1 MTDRRR
7 LWWVILIASALRAA
21 FASSLGPGND
31 EAYHALFAVHLDW
44 SYFDHPPMMAL
55 IARLGMVLSGGR
67 LEVAA
72 MRAGFVLLAAG
83 STWLTARLTARFYG
97 ERAGLIAAIL
107 LNATAY
113 YGIAAGTFILPDG
126 PLLFFW
132 LLTLDRLAAALEAP
146 GRLRP
151 WAWVG
156 LAWGGALLSKYHAV
170 FLPVGMTIYL
180 AAERTARRRLMEP
193 GPYLAFAIGSLIFAP
208 VLIWNANHEW
218 ASFAFQGERAQSGG
232 GLRLDYLGLAVAGQA
247 LYLLPW
253 MWVYLWVTLLRA
265 ARRARTDPAA
275 SAERFFLAQV
285 AAPMAAFL
293 LVACR
298 RMVFPHWSLIGMIPA
313 FCLLGRDWSGV
324 PWVRLRRR
332 LAILAAVPVV
342 GAGLFVA
349 QARWGLLQRAAAR
362 PIGAWLFSVQ
372 GRPTLLQKNGDGRIE
387 LTHAADPTADMCGW
401 DAVAAELGRRGL
413 LDRPGEFLFTSKWY
427 HSGHLAFATS
437 DRVPILCYSLQSA
450 HNFAYWEDSAAWV
463 GHSCTLVV
471 VNESSHEPMMYE
483 RWFEKIEPL
492 GEFSIDKA
500 GSPLR
505 RVRLYRCINQIRP
518 FPEMPP
524 EGRAIP
530 PGAAEP
536 HPTCP

>member
-55 IARLGMVLSGGR
+55 IARLGMLLSGGR

-83 STWLTARLTARFYG
+83 STWLMARLTARFYG

-132 LLTLDRLAAALEAP
+132 LLTLDRLAAALETP
-146 GRLRP
+146 GGLRP
-151 WAWVG
+151 WVWVG

-170 FLPVGMTIYL
+170 FLPVGMTLYL
-180 AAERTARRRLMEP
+180 ATEPTARRRLRQA
-193 GPYLAFAIGSLIFAP
+193 GPYLAFALGLLIFAP

-218 ASFAFQGERAQSGG
+218 ASFAFQGERARAGDG
-232 GLRLDYLGLAVAGQA
+232 IRLDYLALAVAGQA

-253 MWVYLWVTLLRA
+253 MWIYLWVALLRA
-265 ARRARTDPAA
+265 MRRARTDPGATA
-275 SAERFFLAQV
+275 DRFFLAQV

-293 LVACR
+293 WVSCQRKVL
-298 RMVFPHWSLIGMIPA
+298 PHWSLIGIIPA
-313 FCLLGRDWSGV
+313 FCLLGRDWASI
-324 PWVRLRRR
+324 PWEKLRKR

-342 GAGLFVA
+342 GACLFVA
-349 QARWGLLQRAAAR
+349 QARWGVLQRAAAG
-362 PIGAWLFSVQ
+362 PIGTRLFSVL
-372 GRPTLLQKNGDGRIE
+372 GRWNLLQKNSDGRIE
-387 LTHAADPTADMCGW
+387 LAPAADPTADMCGW
-401 DAVAAELGRRGL
+401 EAVAAELGRRGL
-413 LDRPGEFLFTSKWY
+413 LDRPDEFLFTSKWY

-437 DRVPILCYSLQSA
+437 NRVPILCYSLKSA

-463 GHSCTLVV
+463 GHSGTLVV
-471 VNESSHEPMMYE
+471 VNESDTEPLMYE
-483 RWFEKIEPL
+483 RWFQKIEPL
-492 GEFSIDKA
+492 GEFAVVKG
-500 GSPLR
+500 GSPMR
-505 RVRLYRCINQIRP
+505 RVRLYRCVNQIRP

-524 EGRAIP
+524 EGRASP
-530 PGAAEP
+530 PRGL
-536 HPTCP
+536 